1 MEILDITDTER
12 LDFLEKYVEATQAEE
27 EDALNHT
34 GKYFIVSVYPDQDY
48 WGKTIREAI
57 DSAIIDMKDEK

>member
-1 MEILDITDTER
+1 MEITDKER
-12 LDFLEKYVEATQAEE
+12 LDFLEEYVEATQAEE
-27 EDALNHT
+27 EDELNPT
-34 GKYFIVSVYPDQDY
+34 GKYFIVSVYADQDY